1 MRRGHVVVH
10 AGDIGLARATDE
22 QLLERAKLDG
32 RVVVTLDADFH
43 AILARTGAS
52 MPSVVRV
59 RVEGLGA
66 VALAQL
72 VSTTLDSIT
81 DDLTHGAVATTDG
94 ARVRVRR
101 LPLR

>member
-1 MRRGHVVVH
+1 
-10 AGDIGLARATDE
+10 LARATDE
-22 QLLERAKLDG
+22 QVLERAKLEG
-32 RVVVTLDADFH
+32 RIVVTLDADFH

-52 MPSVVRV
+52 VPSVVRV

-66 VALAQL
+66 IALAHL
-72 VSTTLDSIT
+72 VATTLDSIV
-81 DDLTHGAVATTDG
+81 DDLTLGAVATSDG